1 MEQKKKLIQRNTYT
15 SNKEAI
21 NLLTKLLALIS
32 FGCIFVYGIIFDTFN
47 SIVIFNLLI
56 TVVFCIVLNYVNRKI
71 DNYRIIAIIFCAYT
85 QFIVMPILIINGA
98 QARSSA
104 PIWYAA
110 GIMVMIFILDK
121 RDIWWMP
128 LINIY
133 IGTYFFTNAYIAENT
148 SSIISDRTEFFF
160 GFVFSF
166 LAVSF
171 TLLYIMVRMDRSF
184 KKAEEEIEKSHEMEH
199 NAGLAKSRFLANMS
213 HEIRTPMNSIIG
225 LSEIVLKDEMDD
237 RTRDQVNIIKKSAY
251 DLLEIID
258 DVLMYSKLDSSKMK
272 LLNADFKTE
281 ELLKSVTE
289 IISTHIEKKD
299 LKVRIIID
307 NNIPKVVNG
316 DDIRIKQVI
325 MRLVFIS
332 LSLTD
337 NGRLMFSVSCDTNEE
352 DKKARFK
359 IKVSDTGCGL
369 SQVDCNAIFGAY
381 DTYDSRQS
389 SNLKGIGLKFNI
401 CKDLLAMMNGD
412 MIIRSI
418 EGVGLE
424 SEIAFEC
431 DVVDNSPMLE
441 LIEKEK
447 RDILIY
453 IKDNRELETW
463 KSVMSGFDVHPD
475 YANSFFAFDKA
486 ISTRDYDYIFV
497 LEESYATVAGI
508 ISTNAKEDNTY
519 VVCSKNRLYGDFGK
533 CRILWQPICS
543 LSIID
548 ALNDTWKAS
557 NYESKNEKIEYDG
570 SEAKILVVDDNA
582 VNLKVASGIFK
593 GYNIEI
599 DTAKSG
605 SESLKKLEEKEYN
618 LVLMDMVMPEMSGEE
633 TLKKIRES
641 KNKAISEIP
650 VVALTANT
658 GGNIREEI
666 LSLGFQEYLA
676 KPIKTRYLTQ
686 ILLDFLPPGMLKRK
700 LVDNKPSTPVVK
712 ESSKPKESLGEIK
725 DTKIKGLVTELK
737 EALDNM
743 DLTLCNTLFEKFKG
757 EDIDPGVSLKV
768 KEIKKAYDVYDFEKI
783 KEMIS
788 VI

>member
-1 MEQKKKLIQRNTYT
+1 
-15 SNKEAI
+15 
-21 NLLTKLLALIS
+21 
-32 FGCIFVYGIIFDTFN
+32 
-47 SIVIFNLLI
+47 
-56 TVVFCIVLNYVNRKI
+56 
-71 DNYRIIAIIFCAYT
+71 
-85 QFIVMPILIINGA
+85 
-98 QARSSA
+98 
-104 PIWYAA
+104 
-110 GIMVMIFILDK
+110 
-121 RDIWWMP
+121 
-128 LINIY
+128 
-133 IGTYFFTNAYIAENT
+133 
-148 SSIISDRTEFFF
+148 
-160 GFVFSF
+160 
-166 LAVSF
+166 
-171 TLLYIMVRMDRSF
+171 
-184 KKAEEEIEKSHEMEH
+184 
-199 NAGLAKSRFLANMS
+199 
-213 HEIRTPMNSIIG
+213 
-225 LSEIVLKDEMDD
+225 
-237 RTRDQVNIIKKSAY
+237 
-251 DLLEIID
+251 
-258 DVLMYSKLDSSKMK
+258 
-272 LLNADFKTE
+272 
-281 ELLKSVTE
+281 
-289 IISTHIEKKD
+289 
-299 LKVRIIID
+299 
-307 NNIPKVVNG
+307 
-316 DDIRIKQVI
+316 
-325 MRLVFIS
+325 
-332 LSLTD
+332 
-337 NGRLMFSVSCDTNEE
+337 RLMFSVSCDTNEE

-463 KSVMSGFDVHPD
+463 KSIMSGFNVHPD

-641 KNKAISEIP
+641 RNKAISEIP

-712 ESSKPKESLGEIK
+712 ETSKPKESLGEIK